1 MARPLDDGEGGCPD
15 DRCVGS
21 HALPAPSCTC
31 MTNDWCRGGR
41 VARLTGRATALA
53 PPPRRIAS
61 RGRAWEPIGS
71 RSRAACPWVC
81 HAAPHA
87 RVVTHKGR
95 DGGIAAR
102 VARERTGDSYLL
114 ESGAASAL
122 EMMSMTSRELQA
134 RIFRA
139 LKAKKWPD
147 QRISHPAENRRRR
160 DETSDQGSDRG
171 LYMAVV
177 GPINA
182 NSYVGQNIDP
192 LRLSSSGADYI
203 KSR

>member
-1 MARPLDDGEGGCPD
+1 MARPLDDGEGAAPTIDVSVATLFRHLHAPVLQTIGAKEG
-15 DRCVGS
+15 GS
-21 HALPAPSCTC
+21 QGLAEGQQHSPPAADS
-31 MTNDWCRGGR
+31 
-41 VARLTGRATALA
+41 L
-53 PPPRRIAS
+53 

-71 RSRAACPWVC
+71 RSRAARPWVC

-87 RVVTHKGR
+87 RIVTHKGR

-102 VARERTGDSYLL
+102 VARERTGESYLL

-147 QRISHPAENRRRR
+147 QRISHLAENRRRR
-160 DETSDQGSDRG
+160 DKTSDRGSDRG

-192 LRLSSSGADYI
+192 LGLSSSGAHYI
-203 KSR
+203 MSR

>member
-1 MARPLDDGEGGCPD
+1 MYLYDKRLVQRREGRKAYRKGNST
-15 DRCVGS
+15 R
-21 HALPAPSCTC
+21 
-31 MTNDWCRGGR
+31 
-41 VARLTGRATALA
+41 

-71 RSRAACPWVC
+71 RSRAARPWVC

-87 RVVTHKGR
+87 RIVTYKGR
-95 DGGIAAR
+95 DAGIAAR

-160 DETSDQGSDRG
+160 DETGDRGSDRG

-177 GPINA
+177 GPNQ
-182 NSYVGQNIDP
+182 SEQLCRPNIGP
-192 LRLSSSGADYI
+192 LGLSSSRADYI
-203 KSR
+203 MSR